1 MYICAQLECLIF
13 QLWQL
18 EKCIWSSGIVVT
30 DGCETLCSFWELKE
44 PLEGQLILLTSK
56 SLLQNQKW
64 SLKSCQCEIQALCPL
79 LPLPLGTVF
88 LFHFSLTSASITYIG
103 TKTWSISRSQHLLSS
118 GCTILLS
125 WELSAVLTIKTDSNN
140 CVDISVNYPKQSD
153 QSLCKSDF
161 HFHSYKTKKSFQEH

>member
-56 SLLQNQKW
+56 SLHQNQKW

-88 LFHFSLTSASITYIG
+88 LIHFSLTSASITYIG
-103 TKTWSISRSQHLLSS
+103 TKT
-118 GCTILLS
+118 
-125 WELSAVLTIKTDSNN
+125 
-140 CVDISVNYPKQSD
+140 VN
-153 QSLCKSDF
+153 
-161 HFHSYKTKKSFQEH
+161 FQEPAPPELWLHYFTLLGIICCSYYKDSL